1 MAIML
6 LDTDV
11 VSFFIKGDSRASVYA
26 ALIQGNQLALSFM
39 TVAELFQWAAI
50 RKWGQQRIQ
59 QLEQRLLT
67 YLIIPSDIDMCRIWG
82 KLRADRQSSGQT
94 IAPQDAW
101 IAATALRH
109 QLPLVTNNIS
119 DFQGI
124 PNLQLHTAP

>member
-82 KLRADRQSSGQT
+82 RLRADRQSSGQT

-124 PNLQLHTAP
+124 PNLQLHSAS

>member
-124 PNLQLHTAP
+124 PNLQLHSAS